1 MSRRNIAAILAGGS
15 GRRMGGEKPKQ
26 LLELAGRTVLERSV
40 DAFDTHPDIDEVI
53 IVSHPDYL
61 TELTEMAARNGW
73 KKVTHIVP
81 GGAERYDSSLAA
93 MQTVTDA
100 DANLLIHDAARPL
113 VSAQVIRRVVTALQ
127 EHAAVGTALPVV
139 DTLVTTDGSRI
150 LSTPDRSVF
159 RRMQTPQGFHIE
171 TLRTAYLRALADPH
185 FQATDDCGVV
195 VNYLPEVAVV
205 WVEGEERN
213 RKLTYPEDLPLF
225 ERELT
230 AG

>member
-127 EHAAVGTALPVV
+127 EAPASSQRPSVPSFAVCRPPKAFISKPCAPLIAGPWPTRISRPLMIVAWSSTICLKSPLYGWKAKNGTA
-139 DTLVTTDGSRI
+139 
-150 LSTPDRSVF
+150 
-159 RRMQTPQGFHIE
+159 
-171 TLRTAYLRALADPH
+171 
-185 FQATDDCGVV
+185 
-195 VNYLPEVAVV
+195 N
-205 WVEGEERN
+205 
-213 RKLTYPEDLPLF
+213 
-225 ERELT
+225 
-230 AG
+230 

>member
-53 IVSHPDYL
+53 VVSHPDYL

-93 MQTVTDA
+93 MQAVTDA

-171 TLRTAYLRALADPH
+171 TLRTAYRRASADPH

>member
-53 IVSHPDYL
+53 VVSHPDYL

-171 TLRTAYLRALADPH
+171 TLRTAYRRALADPH
-185 FQATDDCGVV
+185 FKATDDCGVV